1 MNRIL
6 LVGLILQTTLSAAP
20 ADNVWTQW
28 RGPTR
33 DGLVVSTNWPERL
46 DEKTL
51 QQKWRLEL
59 GPSYSGPIVTPDRVF
74 TTETRDGKFEIV
86 RALDRSTGKELWK
99 AEWSGS
105 MKVPFFARS
114 NGDWI
119 RSTPAWDGQSLY
131 VGGMR
136 DVLVCLDGQT
146 GVERWRRNFPEEL
159 GTEVPTFGFVCSP
172 LVDGD
177 ALYVQ
182 AGGGVVRLDKES
194 GKTRW
199 RSMVDG
205 GGMDG
210 SAFSSPV
217 LANLAGKRQLVVQS
231 RTHLTGLDPED
242 GKELWTT
249 AVEAFRG
256 MNILTP
262 TIVSSNRVFT
272 STYGGKTVA
281 FDISN
286 SDGRFGAVPAWTF
299 KAQGYMT
306 SPILLD
312 GHAYLHLRSQRALCI
327 DVANGTEKWTSSQ
340 GFGKYWS
347 MVANKERILA
357 LDERGILFL
366 IRANPEKFEVIAERK
381 VADDTWAHLAVAGG
395 QLFIRELRALAVY
408 DWVKSVD

>member
-1 MNRIL
+1 MSRTL
-6 LVGLILQTTLSAAP
+6 LIGLILQTTVIAASSG
-20 ADNVWTQW
+20 NVWTQW

-33 DGLVVSTNWPERL
+33 DGLVVTKNWPERL

-51 QQKWRLEL
+51 KQRWRLEL

-74 TTETRDGKFEIV
+74 TTETLDGKQEVV
-86 RALDRSTGKELWK
+86 RALDRNTGKELWK

-136 DVLVCLDGQT
+136 DVLVCLDGAT
-146 GVERWRRNFPEEL
+146 GGERWRRNFPEEL
-159 GTEVPTFGFVCSP
+159 KTEIPTFGFVCSP

-194 GKTRW
+194 GKIRW

-217 LANLAGKRQLVVQS
+217 LANIAGKRQLVVQS
-231 RTHLTGLDPED
+231 RTHLAGLDPDD
-242 GKELWTT
+242 GKELWST

-286 SDGRFGAVPAWTF
+286 SGGRFGVAPAWTF

-306 SPILLD
+306 SPILLNN
-312 GHAYLHLRSQRALCI
+312 HAYLHLRSQRALCI
-327 DVANGTEKWTSSQ
+327 DVATGTEKWTSPQ

-347 MVANKERILA
+347 MVANGERILA

-366 IRANPEKFEVIAERK
+366 IRANPEKFEVVAERK
-381 VADDTWAHLAVAGG
+381 IADDTWAHLAIAGN
-395 QLFIRELRALAVY
+395 QLFVRELRAIAAY
-408 DWVKSVD
+408 DWGESGE